1 MTTNMEPQSNNSN
14 ATTLNK
20 SSLELNKS
28 KEDEEQLDDDKE
40 LDQQAQQSSKVS
52 TKKRMPT
59 INQKICIDNKNLY
72 RMVSLCV
79 NCL

>member
-1 MTTNMEPQSNNSN
+1 M
-14 ATTLNK
+14 LNK

-28 KEDEEQLDDDKE
+28 TEDEEQLDDDKD

-59 INQKICIDNKNLY
+59 INKKI
-72 RMVSLCV
+72 
-79 NCL
+79 